1 MKVTLKGA
9 LQQTDINPPKIIK
22 VILKTLSYLDPLGPI
37 LYLALFFYVTGVRH
51 IERLKSKG
59 NWENVDVMF
68 DDNKTIE
75 ELTKTKNDDS
85 DSSNS
90 TPGKAK

>member
-1 MKVTLKGA
+1 M
-9 LQQTDINPPKIIK
+9 
-22 VILKTLSYLDPLGPI
+22 
-37 LYLALFFYVTGVRH
+37 RH